1 MRLRSYQKE
10 IIAEC
15 IDNTTRDE
23 STLVMLPTG
32 SGKTV
37 IAKAIS
43 SQYKKRVLFL
53 APKIELLK
61 QTTETFAE
69 LNPQI
74 IHKNTQ
80 YDNTKNVFVSTIQ
93 TITRRKELLAEL
105 KIDLIIIDEIH
116 FGASGKMQEII
127 RECHGGHIIGLSAT
141 PYDANGVLLNG
152 FDNIIDRF
160 DIAYMV
166 KNKFLCNIKAVSP
179 LTIDLSGISTMTG
192 DYNIKELDFKM
203 NTTTMLKAVADA
215 SIGLIRKRKKTLIFA
230 VSIAHAK
237 ALTKLYKTSGN
248 LKVDVLHSELSE
260 EKQKQVT
267 DRFKHKDLDVLVSIN
282 MITTGFDSPNI
293 DTIVIARPTKSQ
305 NLYKQM
311 VGRAMRLHP
320 DKREALLIDCGNV
333 CTTLGKPLDP
343 IKEKPLKVNERIYQ
357 CTICGSKKDRVK
369 SYIDGILNTH
379 CPECFGDQTPY
390 VERAVSLV
398 CSKCDGVNGTE
409 KLVINRFGMFLD
421 CDHCK
426 KSSIIELFEDIEWGR
441 EETSLHK
448 SILLDSIFSI
458 VLSHKPIFF
467 VDSFLAVLEDE
478 VIQNPKRYI
487 EIMDNEE
494 VNKNLLYFACKDNIS
509 IRKFMKLINE
519 MNIVSLRQTSL
530 RFIKKYCTN
539 IHISEAKSIIIDKEK
554 IREDGTIGMKA
565 SDYKELCFSIC
576 RQKKQLEKMD
586 IGTKVA
592 EHGQ

>member
-15 IDNTTRDE
+15 IDNIARGE

-61 QTTETFAE
+61 QTAETFADHS
-69 LNPQI
+69 PQI
-74 IHKNTQ
+74 IHKSTQ
-80 YDNTKNVFVSTIQ
+80 YDNTKNIFVSTIQ
-93 TITRRKELLAEL
+93 TITRRKELLADL

-127 RECHGGHIIGLSAT
+127 RECHGGYIIGLSAT
-141 PYDANGVLLNG
+141 PYDANGVLLSG

-237 ALTKLYKTSGN
+237 ALTKLYKTFGN

-320 DKREALLIDCGNV
+320 DKSEALLIDCGNV

-343 IKEKPLKVNERIYQ
+343 IKEKPLKANDRIYQ
-357 CTICGSKKDRVK
+357 CKICGSKKDRVK
-369 SYIDGILNTH
+369 TFKDGMLISH
-379 CPECFGDQTPY
+379 CPECFGNPTPY
-390 VERAVSLV
+390 IERAVSLI

-409 KLVINRFGMFLD
+409 KLVINRYGMFLD

-426 KSSIIELFEDIEWGR
+426 KTSIIELFEDIEWGR
-441 EETSLHK
+441 EETSLNK
-448 SILLDSIFSI
+448 YILLDSIFSI

-467 VDSFLAVLEDE
+467 IDSFLTVLEDGI
-478 VIQNPKRYI
+478 VQNPKRYI
-487 EIMDNEE
+487 EIMDNKEID
-494 VNKNLLYFACKDNIS
+494 KNLLYQTCKDNINM
-509 IRKFMKLINE
+509 RKFMKLINE
-519 MNIVSLRQTSL
+519 MSIVGLRQTSL

-539 IHISEAKSIIIDKEK
+539 IHVTEVKSIILEKEK

-565 SDYKELCFSIC
+565 LDYKKLCFSIC
-576 RQKKQLEKMD
+576 RQKNIKENEQ
-586 IGTKVA
+586 
-592 EHGQ
+592 